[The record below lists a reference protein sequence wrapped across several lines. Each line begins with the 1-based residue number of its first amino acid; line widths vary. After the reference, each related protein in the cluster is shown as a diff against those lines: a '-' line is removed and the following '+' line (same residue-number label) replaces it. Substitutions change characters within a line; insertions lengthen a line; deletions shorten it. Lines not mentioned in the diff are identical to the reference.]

1 MIAVD
6 PLAIQRL
13 YPTNQHA
20 PDPTLNNRGIG
31 AQNARHR
38 NNFGVAAPGR
48 LNCRGFRAQNARHRD
63 NFGCGSL
70 ELGGGSLELGGG
82 SLELGDGVARADL
95 AGLDD
100 DGVDAAQAQILT

>member
-20 PDPTLNNRGIG
+20 PDPTPKNRGIG

-70 ELGGGSLELGGG
+70 ELGGGSLELG
-82 SLELGDGVARADL
+82 DGVARADL